1 MKRLSK
7 IKTLNPKLGLLLVF
21 IFSLLT
27 FWACPNPP
35 PEPEPIYT
43 TTFEVYQ
50 IGAVDARLH
59 IAVGDYYEGWHS
71 KIFLDGNLVAD
82 SLKLL

>member
-1 MKRLSK
+1 MKRASLPIV
-7 IKTLNPKLGLLLVF
+7 IKPRMTHLLVF